1 MGGFGSEE
9 GKNQCLKF
17 NCSDRE
23 TLLNQMKKSIE
34 ETNVKFLGRFWV
46 KKEEGEAAILDA
58 P

>member
-1 MGGFGSEE
+1 
-9 GKNQCLKF
+9 
-17 NCSDRE
+17 
-23 TLLNQMKKSIE
+23 MKKSIE